1 MQERLD
7 VLTASKST
15 PIKGVKPTVETH
27 KSSVAHDIKNSYIQN
42 LHMKSS
48 MFLLWVISGVL
59 AYAHKI
65 PFIGKI
71 ITLLSFW
78 YGKTTIWKILVKVR
92 KLFIVFNALIG
103 VFMVYKTIGF
113 GPDNILAGFVGMGH
127 TYLEI
132 FVNFNKRLFNWIFD
146 IFDYKVV
153 PNVPNTPPT
162 SPPSWWPSTPTSPK
176 SKQWAEEILNN
187 PSFSLREIYTK
198 GGINL
203 NVNTTPWYRDLSTWL
218 WLAGAVSA
226 IGVIYCGYQFATNPA
241 FVSDWFSPRV
251 RAEDVIP
258 RRNNP
263 INPPVTNIVPPT
275 DANIAE
281 GGIAQSVVTFLT
293 AGYSKLNPFNWFS
306 TPSASSTRAR
316 MENFMSNQNELVTND
331 NRFYPFTNINPLAPW
346 HQRLKML
353 VIGESVAEYQQRM
366 QDIDYALRDFSYI
379 SVKDVR
385 EFGSMT
391 PAGVLT
397 PAPGGMTPVAWWPSS
412 PSVTN
417 IGVGIKGVSGSGLTE
432 VIQASTSYNTLADK
446 LASIPSTPNV
456 LPESY
461 GSNSTWSAHTVDKA
475 ELAKYFDNKPSIVSN
490 VTPTVEDTLS
500 QDLDGFIKP
509 SYSSVVGK
517 GKQPWIVKNDN

>member
-1 MQERLD
+1 MNKKRPTLKSLNQKLEAL
-7 VLTASKST
+7 LASKSKST
-15 PIKGVKPTVETH
+15 KPSVETH

-48 MFLLWVISGVL
+48 MFMLWIISGIL
-59 AYAHKI
+59 GYAHKI

-78 YGKTTIWKILVKVR
+78 YGRTTIWKILVKVR
-92 KLFIVFNALIG
+92 KMFIAFNALIG
-103 VFMVYKTIGF
+103 VYMVYKTIGF
-113 GPDNILAGFVGMGH
+113 GPENLLAGFVGMGH

-153 PNVPNTPPT
+153 PNVPNTPPS
-162 SPPSWWPSTPTSPK
+162 SPPAWWPSTPTSPK

-203 NVNTTPWYRDLSTWL
+203 NINSTPWYKDTTTWL
-218 WLAGAVSA
+218 WIGSIVGVL
-226 IGVIYCGYQFATNPA
+226 GVIYCGYQFVHNPL
-241 FVSDWFSPRV
+241 FISDWFSPRV
-251 RAEDVIP
+251 TANDI
-258 RRNNP
+258 NP
-263 INPPVTNIVPPT
+263 NIVPPVTNVTAPS
-275 DANIAE
+275 AS
-281 GGIAQSVVTFLT
+281 GSSVGSSPASSVESTGKSIVTFLT
-293 AGYSKLNPFNWFS
+293 AGFTKLNPFNWFS

-353 VIGESVAEYQQRM
+353 VIGESVAEYQDRM
-366 QDIDYALRDFSYI
+366 VDLDFALRDFAHI
-379 SVKDVR
+379 TVKDTR
-385 EFGSMT
+385 LGGS
-391 PAGVLT
+391 LT
-397 PAPGGMTPVAWWPSS
+397 PALPSTPIPGGMTPVAWWPSS

-417 IGVGIKGVSGSGLTE
+417 IGVGIKGVSGSGVVE

-446 LASIPSTPNV
+446 LASLPSTPNV
-456 LPESY
+456 LPEAANPS
-461 GSNSTWSAHTVDKA
+461 WSAHTVDKA
-475 ELAKYFDNKPSIVSN
+475 EVAKYFDNKLSSVPKPAPT
-490 VTPTVEDTLS
+490 VTPTVDDTLS
-500 QDLDGFIKP
+500 QA
-509 SYSSVVGK
+509 
-517 GKQPWIVKNDN
+517 